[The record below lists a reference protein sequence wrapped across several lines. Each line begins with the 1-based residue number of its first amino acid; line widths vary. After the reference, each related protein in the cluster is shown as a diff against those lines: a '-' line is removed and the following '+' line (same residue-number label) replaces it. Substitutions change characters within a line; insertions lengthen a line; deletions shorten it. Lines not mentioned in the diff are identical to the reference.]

1 MLYILNRKEQVVG
14 VLSNKAPFSCPY
26 LDDLHTENI
35 QTGISSYEFSVPAS
49 HEMAEK
55 IEGDGFVLRK
65 DLDGKFQMFRIKN
78 IEEDNT
84 IDSYM
89 KVVSTEHVAIS
100 ELLVNV
106 VRPATLNSYT
116 LENAMK
122 YVLSGTGYELGDVS
136 YLESKDVVFDQ
147 YITVLEAIYSIM
159 ELFDVEIQFEY
170 KYSNGVV
177 TNRIVHVTEQR
188 GTVTNKLVTV
198 GKDLVD
204 VKRTVNT
211 DNLVTALIGVGK
223 GDSGGASLTF
233 AGLSYNPNKEAGDN
247 FSKPTDVDWI
257 GNEDALQEYGKNGKH
272 IFGIFNDSIATT
284 KVELADNTLK
294 ELKKRSKPET
304 TYECTIRTLE
314 RLTGY
319 EADKFR
325 VGDTI
330 RIKDKNMKPIL
341 VLEARIIEIKRSYTN
356 PENDSVVL
364 GDYKAIQ
371 ISSYATIEKL
381 KNIISQNE
389 QKWNIQGI
397 SEDEAVNKINEK
409 LEPVKDTVDTHT
421 TEIKDINVKYES
433 LEKSQTILQEKV
445 DKTKLGGTNLLD
457 GTGFKDTP
465 TAWNKAIVSLVT
477 DTYPNTVKV
486 EQATGYNSYG
496 FTVYGKETL
505 KKGEEYTLSFEA
517 KTDGT
522 FDYMNYIYL
531 RGDNISNTRL
541 QSIKLE
547 TSITDDFVRYSLT
560 FVPNED
566 TVNAGI
572 LIGAYDGASSPFEIR
587 KVKLELG
594 NTSSDW
600 SPSYVEINAH
610 LVSNSTAITQ
620 ANNLISL
627 KADQEEVYTKSE
639 TDTKFDEVNT
649 DVSGLSTEIKNN
661 KSQLDVQA
669 KAIESKV
676 EQSTYKADM
685 DGVKEKVDEN
695 TSNIK
700 QQAQQIESRV
710 TYENLNTIDASNML
724 HGTAF
729 DYENDYWNLSVASS
743 IDTNNTY
750 EGFNSVKLD
759 VTGYTSKQYFS
770 CYSEFIDVVA
780 DEQLTVSVYSYTED
794 LSTIDSTYSIGVG
807 YYDSTGTR
815 FSNKYISI
823 IPSKNN
829 SWERFSSTFTP
840 PAGTVRIQLRFYLG
854 QNGVVWFCKPMF
866 QKGAVLT
873 AHTLHI
879 DEMATEL
886 SSRLKEAESSIKQQA
901 GLIESKVESKDFN
914 GQTIISKV
922 SQTSSSYKID
932 AKNIDLSGVVS
943 ISDAKSPGK
952 VIIHG
957 GNIQAETMDWGV
969 GKGGELVLGGPN
981 NGNGRLRVLN
991 GDGEQ
996 IADLNA
1002 GNGGFS
1008 DLYVA
1013 NLDSPTVLSYGTD
1026 TINLF
1031 VSDRWLDYPNAVD
1044 PNDENDGSGWATP
1057 LATIS
1062 EALRRIPKYYDGT
1075 ATINLPYNGI
1085 FYEDVF
1091 VRGFLGTG
1099 SITISGGSGVRV
1111 NGTVTASSN
1120 LCSIYMKDF
1129 TVNGASGSYA
1139 VVQVAKSSYVDFSNV
1154 KVYGNNSQRG
1164 FDIREHSYSQL
1175 GNCEVY
1181 DVDYGI
1187 LGRYGAT
1194 AYISNCKGLGKS
1206 YGIQAQGG
1214 FIVGTGTAPSG
1225 TTGNTLANQGGD
1237 ITASFSFNSGS
1248 ATPPPA
1254 PETTKTFS
1262 STSGDSWRDNFGGQ
1276 WYGQNEVVQGY
1287 WGGYGVYKGLWFF
1300 GSSPSTTV
1308 TGKTIKA
1315 MRLKV
1320 TRKSAGGAS
1329 GAVTVYFKPHGY
1341 TSKPS
1346 GSPSYL
1352 NASTTASFRF
1362 GESKWITIPSSFY
1375 SLFQS
1380 GSAKGIGIYIKSTS
1394 SNYYAKFSS
1403 SAQLEITYG

>member
-1 MLYILNRKEQVVG
+1 MIYILNRKEQVVG

-26 LDDLHTENI
+26 LDDLHDENI
-35 QTGISSYEFSVPAS
+35 QTGVNTYEFSVPAS
-49 HEMAEK
+49 HEMSER
-55 IEGDGFVLRK
+55 IEGDGFILRK

-78 IEEDNT
+78 IEEENS

-106 VRPATLNSYT
+106 VRPTTLNSYT
-116 LENAMK
+116 LENAVN
-122 YVLSGTGYELGDVS
+122 YVLAGTGYELGDVE

-147 YITVLEAIYSIM
+147 FITVLEAIYSII
-159 ELFDVEIQFEY
+159 ELFEAEIEFEY
-170 KYSNGVV
+170 KYSNGIV
-177 TNRIVHVTEQR
+177 TKRLVHITKQR
-188 GTVTNKLVTV
+188 GTKTNKLVTV

-223 GDSGGASLTF
+223 GDTGGSSLTI
-233 AGLSYNPNKEAGDN
+233 AGLSYNPNKETGDN
-247 FSKPTDVDWI
+247 FSKPTEVDWI

-272 IFGIFNDSIATT
+272 IFGIFNDSVATT

-304 TYECTIRTLE
+304 TYECTVRTLE

-330 RIKDKNMKPIL
+330 IIKDKLMKPIL

-364 GDYKAIQ
+364 GDYKPIQ

-381 KNIISQNE
+381 KNMIAQNE
-389 QKWNIQGI
+389 QKWNVQGI
-397 SEDEAVNKINEK
+397 TEDEAVNKINEK
-409 LEPVKDTVDTHT
+409 LEPVIETVDTHT

-433 LEKSQTILQEKV
+433 LEQGQTVLQEKV
-445 DKTKLGGTNLLD
+445 DNTKLGGTNLLD
-457 GTGFKDTP
+457 GTGFKDAP
-465 TAWNKAIVSLVT
+465 VGWNKAIVSVIT
-477 DTYPNTVKV
+477 DTYPNTIKV
-486 EQATGYNSYG
+486 EQAVGYNSYG
-496 FTVYGKETL
+496 FSVYGTNTL
-505 KKGEEYTLSFEA
+505 KKGKEYTLSFEA

-531 RGDNISNTRL
+531 RGSNISNTRL
-541 QSIKLE
+541 DSIKLD
-547 TSITDDFVRYSLT
+547 TSITDDFVQYTLT
-560 FVPNED
+560 FVSSED
-566 TVNAGI
+566 VVNAGM
-572 LIGAYDGASSPFEIR
+572 LIGVYNGATSPFEIR

-594 NTSSDW
+594 NMASDW

-610 LVSNSTAITQ
+610 LVSNSTAISQ

-627 KADQEEVYTKSE
+627 KADQKEVYTKSE
-639 TDTKFDEVNT
+639 TDAKFDDINT
-649 DVSGLSTEIKNN
+649 DVSGLSTQIQENT
-661 KSQLDVQA
+661 SQLDVQA

-676 EQSTYKADM
+676 ESSTYTADM
-685 DGVKEKVDEN
+685 NGVKEQLDEN
-695 TSNIK
+695 TTSIK
-700 QQAQQIESRV
+700 QQSDQIQARV
-710 TYENLNTIDASNML
+710 TYENMNTVSASNML

-729 DYENDYWNLSVASS
+729 IDEPKYWNISNMAV
-743 IDTNNTY
+743 IDTSFKY
-750 EGFNSVKLD
+750 EGFNSVKISAS
-759 VTGYTSKQYFS
+759 GYSSNMYWTS
-770 CYSEFIDVVA
+770 YSEFIDVT
-780 DEQLTVSVYSYTED
+780 EGEKLTASVYTYIED
-794 LSTIDSTYSIGVG
+794 YSLLDGTFNMGVG
-807 YYDSTGTR
+807 YYDSTDTR
-815 FSNKYISI
+815 FANDYISMK
-823 IPSKNN
+823 PSQAG
-829 SWERFSSTFTP
+829 SWERMYQTITP
-840 PAGTVRIQLRFYLG
+840 PAGTVKLQLRIYIAK
-854 QNGVVWFCKPMF
+854 NGTVWFCKPML
-866 QKGAVLT
+866 QKGNVLT
-873 AHTLHI
+873 AHTLHV
-879 DEMATEL
+879 DELAVGLGDRIKSAEASITE
-886 SSRLKEAESSIKQQA
+886 QA
-901 GLIESKVESKDFN
+901 GLIESKVETKDFN

-922 SQTSSSYKID
+922 SQTSSTYKID

-969 GKGGELVLGGPN
+969 GKGGEMVLGGPN
-981 NGNGRLRVLN
+981 NGNGRLVVLN
-991 GDGEQ
+991 SNGEQ

-1013 NLDSPTVLSYGTD
+1013 NLDSPTVLSYGAD
-1026 TINLF
+1026 TINLY

-1044 PNDENDGSGWATP
+1044 PNDENDGSGWASP

-1085 FYEDVF
+1085 FYEDIF

-1120 LCSIYMKDF
+1120 LCSIYMRDF

-1139 VVQVAKSSYVDFSNV
+1139 VVQVAKSSYVDFNNV

-1206 YGIQAQGG
+1206 YGVQAQGG
-1214 FIVGTGTAPSG
+1214 FVVGTGTAPSG
-1225 TTGNTLANQGGD
+1225 TTGNTLANQGGE
-1237 ITASFSFNSGS
+1237 ITASFSFDSGS

-1262 STSGDSWRDNFGGQ
+1262 ATSGDSWRDNFGGQ
-1276 WYGQNEVVQGY
+1276 WYGQSEVVQGY

-1320 TRKSAGGAS
+1320 TRKSVGGAS

-1352 NASTTASFRF
+1352 NASTTASFKF
-1362 GESKWITIPSSFY
+1362 NESKWITIPSSFY
-1375 SLFQS
+1375 PLFQN
-1380 GSAKGIGIYIKSTS
+1380 GSAKGIGIYISSTS
-1394 SNYYAKFSS
+1394 QSYYAKFSS